1 MPYEVELD
9 NTLTLAGNQVFKAWP
24 MYGIYSS
31 ESSTKSS
38 SLQGAK
44 TTSKSVDWGI
54 EPIPISMS
62 EIFYSAANMY
72 KLGLVITTISTL
84 NLLV

>member
-1 MPYEVELD
+1 MVKITSSSIDLELKTAVVEFTMPYEVELD

-38 SLQGAK
+38 SL
-44 TTSKSVDWGI
+44 
-54 EPIPISMS
+54 
-62 EIFYSAANMY
+62 
-72 KLGLVITTISTL
+72 
-84 NLLV
+84 